1 VTTSAMRVLVINC
14 GSATLKYKLFM
25 ESVGAELELL
35 AGETVEVEGG
45 YLGAVERVVAALPVR
60 PDVIAHRVVHGG
72 GRLPDVVGIDREV
85 LQVLREATPLA
96 PLHNGPALEGIE
108 ATLPAGVPL
117 VAALDTAFHAT
128 LPPRA
133 WRYALPELAGVR
145 RYGFH
150 GWSHRYV
157 TERYAILAGS
167 PAPTIVTLH
176 LGSGCSAAAILRGRS
191 VDTSMGYSPL
201 EGLVM
206 GTRAGDLDP
215 AILTHMLHE
224 GMSLQQLEWM
234 LYHQAGLKA
243 LAGTG
248 DVRELQRCSDPAAKL
263 ALDIFCYRI
272 QKYVGAYLA
281 VLGGAEALVFT
292 GGIGENAPEIRQRVC
307 EGFGWAGL
315 ILDSEQ
321 NRQNGL
327 RISADGSRLA
337 AYAIPTDEERLIARE
352 TLRLMKNGHIAGAGA
367 SPAFTASAHP

>member
-1 VTTSAMRVLVINC
+1 MRVLVINC
-14 GSATLKYKLFM
+14 GSATLKYKLFS
-25 ESVGAELELL
+25 ESGGAELEVL
-35 AGETVEVEGG
+35 AGETIEVQAG
-45 YLGAVERVVAALPVR
+45 YREAVERVMGALPAR
-60 PDVIAHRVVHGG
+60 PDIIAHRVVHGG
-72 GRLPDVVGIDREV
+72 GRLPEVVGIDREV
-85 LQVLREATPLA
+85 LRVLREVSPLA

-108 ATLPAGVPL
+108 ATLGAGVPL
-117 VAALDTAFHAT
+117 VAASDTAFHAT

-133 WRYALPELAGVR
+133 WRYAIPELAGVR

-215 AILTHMLHE
+215 AILTHLLHE

-234 LYHQAGLKA
+234 LHHQSGLKA

-248 DVRELQRCSDPAAKL
+248 DVRELQRGSDPAAKL

-292 GGIGENAPEIRQRVC
+292 GGIGENAPEIRCRIC
-307 EGFGWAGL
+307 EGFRWAGL
-315 ILDSEQ
+315 ILDAER
-321 NRQNGL
+321 NHQNGL

-352 TLRLMKNGHIAGAGA
+352 TLRLMQVG
-367 SPAFTASAHP
+367 T